1 MSKAI
6 IEIEKLGTIE
16 VELLPDKAPLTV
28 ANFIKLANKKFYD
41 GLTFHRVIGGFMV
54 QGGDPLGTGTGGSD
68 KEIKGE
74 FKANGVTSN
83 DIKHLR
89 GAISMARSGNP
100 DSASSQ
106 FFIVHQDAAHLDG
119 QYAAF
124 GNVIKGMEVVDAI
137 AAVPTDRGDK
147 PKAPVIIKS
156 ITIA

>member
-1 MSKAI
+1 
-6 IEIEKLGTIE
+6 
-16 VELLPDKAPLTV
+16 
-28 ANFIKLANKKFYD
+28 
-41 GLTFHRVIGGFMV
+41 MV
-54 QGGDPLGTGTGGSD
+54 QGGDPLGTVTGGSD

-100 DSASSQ
+100 ASASSQ